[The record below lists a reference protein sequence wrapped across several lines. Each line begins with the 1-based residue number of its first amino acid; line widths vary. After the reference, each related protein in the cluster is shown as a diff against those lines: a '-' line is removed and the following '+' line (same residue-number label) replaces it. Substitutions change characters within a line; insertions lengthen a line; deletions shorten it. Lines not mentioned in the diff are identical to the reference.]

1 MTAPRGRGRW
11 RFTLH
16 RRSFAHDLTY
26 DSTIIADLPTARSRR
41 LTQELNKAAKL
52 VFTMDGADPACM
64 MIRELEHDV
73 IAWRWDDDAD
83 MDVPVFRG
91 IVAQSQDSL
100 SEQVHTVNFTAHDY
114 FSMLVRRLAE
124 QRIIFPAWDQDSIVS
139 SLLLWAQGHPTYPPE
154 WVLPLRFHQ
163 VNPGGGDR
171 PGLSGITRD
180 RTYEP
185 NQKFDEAVSNLG
197 ECEDGFDFAVV
208 PVPPGDDELRVFF
221 PYQGELR
228 TDEIVMDYGGV
239 IANLSRS
246 VNSQDYANYWRVI
259 GKVPDGSPDGTLP
272 LSAVA
277 AEVPPWQTT
286 PVGVF
291 MSGDNASDVSQQG
304 TLNDKAW
311 ADLRHST
318 LVPSYS
324 LGLRPGWY
332 QWGTP
337 RMGDTVRLRVRH
349 GRLDVDQEVRVVG
362 MDYEIGDDGEEN
374 VGLTVG
380 RGDITFP
387 DLLNRLDRDINAL
400 ARR

>member
-16 RRSFAHDLTY
+16 RRSFAHDLSY

-83 MDVPVFRG
+83 VDVPVFRG
-91 IVAQSQDSL
+91 IVAQSQDSV
-100 SEQVHTVNFTAHDY
+100 SEQVHTVNFTCHDY
-114 FSMLVRRLAE
+114 FAMFGRRLLDVQTVFA
-124 QRIIFPAWDQDSIVS
+124 AWDQDDVAAWF
-139 SLLLWAQGHPTYPPE
+139 LVLAQPSAYGAAA
-154 WVLPLRFHQ
+154 VLPLKFHR
-163 VNPGGGDR
+163 VDPGGVDR
-171 PGLSGITRD
+171 PGKSGIPRD

-185 NQKFDEAVSNLG
+185 NQKWDEAMSNLAA
-197 ECEDGFDFAVV
+197 CEQGFDFGVE

-221 PYQGELR
+221 PYRGELR
-228 TDEIVMDYGGV
+228 TEEIVLEYGGAV
-239 IANLSRS
+239 ANLSRS
-246 VNSQDYANYWRVI
+246 VNSTDYANYWRVI

-272 LSAVA
+272 PAAVA
-277 AEVPPWQTT
+277 AEVPDTITT
-286 PVGVF
+286 PVGLW

-304 TLNDKAW
+304 TLNDKAK
-311 ADLRHST
+311 ADLLHSS

-324 LGLRPGWY
+324 IGLRPGWY
-332 QWGTP
+332 KWGTP
-337 RMGDTVRLRVRH
+337 RMGDTVRLRVRQ